1 MQSYCFEIKS
11 SCKNCGNP
19 IPINAFVNEIFCDNC
34 NNKNIISQN
43 LWQSITSENIKE
55 ARKFTEGEGQN
66 SKSFTG
72 EYEFSLLYGKQKAR
86 CSKCK
91 TTIPEDIFKSHEGN
105 NYVCKQCSNNISIRK
120 PDGFN
125 LQIVPS
131 IKFIVGEDT
140 NQFNTGTEG
149 MKKPVEIKPVLFSC
163 PSCAANLE
171 VDGSKRMIT
180 CKFCD
185 SKVYLPD
192 DLWHELHPARTVNRW
207 YVIIDDSNIIE
218 NTFPEWYDLSDV
230 AADNEGNVYIACKD
244 NDTSQFILWSLS
256 PDLKIRWIRENI
268 KYESD
273 RTGITVSQDNKILMW
288 NTNKRSLY
296 IYSCKDGSDLPG
308 IKGEDP
314 SDEKPYPFNLKGCTA
329 LISDSDNTIFAIVNN
344 TFVRFY
350 NDGSRAPVWKVVNQK
365 GEKPGLLSRLF
376 GGGNTE
382 VNIPSEDSDWAP
394 CIKEIGSTPKRVDGD
409 YTKMNPGYDG
419 YVYMLDTSSQDGKLA
434 KYSREGEQLWKK
446 YIPLSSKECKPCAD
460 KNGYVFV
467 LGKDDKNKTKLIK
480 FSPDGENIEILLN
493 DVLDGGVLSSED
505 TLALAPDGTVYIF
518 RYYEVLKVFSP
529 DFKMKYISDKA
540 REKDKEKIE
549 EYKKQMEK
557 ES

>member
-11 SCKNCGNP
+11 SCKSCGNP
-19 IPINAFVNEIFCDNC
+19 ISINAFVNEIFCDSC
-34 NNKNIISQN
+34 NNRNIISQQ
-43 LWQSITSENIKE
+43 LWQSIISENIKE

-72 EYEFSLLYGKQKAR
+72 EYEFSLLFGKQKAR

-91 TTIPEDIFKSHEGN
+91 TTIPEDVFKSIEGN
-105 NYVCKQCSNNISIRK
+105 NYVCKQCTNNILIRK

-131 IKFIVGEDT
+131 LKFIVGEDI
-140 NQFNTGTEG
+140 NQFNTGIEG
-149 MKKPVEIKPVLFSC
+149 IKKPVKIKPVLFSC

-171 VDGSKRMIT
+171 VDGSKRMII

-207 YVIIDDSNIIE
+207 YVILDDSNITE
-218 NTFPEWYDLSDV
+218 NKFPEWYDLSDV
-230 AADNEGNVYIACKD
+230 AADIEGNIYIACKD
-244 NDTSQFILWSLS
+244 NDTNLFMIWSLG
-256 PDLKIRWIRENI
+256 PDLKIRWIRDDI
-268 KYESD
+268 KYEHE
-273 RTGITVSQDNKILMW
+273 RTGITVSQDNKLLMW
-288 NTNKRSLY
+288 NVNKRSLN

-314 SDEKPYPFNLKGCTA
+314 TDGNPYPFNLKGCTS
-329 LISDSDNTIFAIVNN
+329 LISDSDNTILAIINN
-344 TFVRFY
+344 FFVRFY
-350 NDGSRAPVWKVVNQK
+350 NDGSRAPVWKLVSRK
-365 GEKPGLLSRLF
+365 GEKPGLFSRLF

-382 VNIPSEDSDWAP
+382 VNIPSDDSEWAP
-394 CIKEIGSTPKRVDGD
+394 CIKDIGDNPKRVEGE
-409 YTKMNPGYDG
+409 YTKMNLGYDG
-419 YVYMLDTSSQDGKLA
+419 YIYMLDTSSQDGKLA
-434 KYSREGEQLWKK
+434 KYTREGEQLWKK

-467 LGKDDKNKTKLIK
+467 LGKDDNDKTKLIR
-480 FSPDGENIEILLN
+480 FSPEGENIEILLN
-493 DVLDGGVLSSED
+493 DVIDGGVLSTED
-505 TLALAPDGTVYIF
+505 TLALAPNGTIYLF
-518 RYYEVLKVFSP
+518 RFYEVLKVFSP
-529 DFKMKYISDKA
+529 DLKVKFISDRAKEEDN
-540 REKDKEKIE
+540 EKLE
-549 EYKKQMEK
+549 EYKKRMEK